1 MDLVKDNVV
10 YMDESNLNILPEA
23 TVVEAAKKMR
33 DKKLSALI
41 VAGGGQNLGI
51 ITETD
56 LSLKLVAEELNPKET
71 KVKFTMAKPII
82 SIESYSSMMSAFF
95 KMGSHNIL
103 HIALIEG

>member
-41 VAGGGQNLGI
+41 VAGGGQNLGL

-56 LSLKLVAEELNPKET
+56 LSRKVVAEELNPKET
-71 KVKFTMAKPII
+71 KVKFIMAKPII
-82 SIESYSSMMSAFF
+82 SIESDSSMMSVFF
-95 KMGSHNIL
+95 
-103 HIALIEG
+103 